1 MTLDSLLNG
10 MKSLFSSL
18 GAKTSDSNYG
28 VALLDKTS
36 GEPKGLM
43 GMSDLASVLGVMKW
57 QGNIDGVNTPVD
69 TGISVNAQSRGE
81 TLLVLCSGHSATGN
95 STTSAIY
102 MLRLGY
108 DGNNMHTSEIVK
120 DTGSNTP
127 GNYFT
132 FGVSSNGTL
141 TIAGPH
147 GGNYV
152 KVISNR

>member
-1 MTLDSLLNG
+1 MF
-10 MKSLFSSL
+10 KSKSSVFDL
-18 GAKTSDSNYG
+18 IKFAPSTSH
-28 VALLDKTS
+28 
-36 GEPKGLM
+36 
-43 GMSDLASVLGVMKW
+43 LGVMKW

-81 TLLVLCSGHSATGN
+81 TLLVLCSGHSATGD

-120 DTGSNTP
+120 DTGSDTP

-147 GGNYV
+147 GSNCV